1 MDVDAELAA
10 CKEELEA
17 AMRLGLGAV
26 LRLAGSLTERAFLA
40 RDLLHRAVLLQ
51 SAGECYLVVHRNIP
65 TPHHE
70 LALLA
75 LEQAKSNF
83 MSAAILYEA
92 CGRAKAAAEVYS
104 ELLICL
110 KRQILRMINHRNTE
124 TVAALLSPV
133 VRQCESRLEILEK
146 GDGTENF
153 IYVNI

>member
-1 MDVDAELAA
+1 MDMDAELAA
-10 CKEELEA
+10 CRKELEA

-26 LRLAGSLTERAFLA
+26 FRLAGGVTERALSSQN
-40 RDLLHRAVLLQ
+40 LLHRAVLLQ
-51 SAGECYLVVHRNIP
+51 SAGECYLVVHRSIP

-104 ELLICL
+104 ELLKCL
-110 KRQILRMINHRNTE
+110 KRQRLRMINHRNTE
-124 TVAALLSPV
+124 TVTALLSPL
-133 VRQCESRLEILEK
+133 VRKCESRLEILEK
-146 GDGTENF
+146 GDGAKNF